1 MDFYENL
8 DHHYDKMT
16 RFKERIDKEKAVLQ
30 KWVEKYK
37 IQSSV
42 DVACGTGLHAI
53 LLSKMG
59 IKTTGVDISETML
72 RQAELH
78 GRDMNVEVAWLQS
91 SMEELKSNLN
101 EKYDSLFC
109 IGNSIPHILD
119 KSSLEKT
126 FKNFYDVLNPG
137 GLLVIQLLNYKKI
150 YDTKNRIVG
159 IHREKDT
166 EYIRFYDLYP
176 ALIFNILIINW
187 EGNKGEHNLQSTE
200 LYPYRKEELE
210 GSLHKEGF
218 KAFEYY
224 GDMEFSPFDENNSSN
239 LVLVARKNPD

>member
-37 IQSSV
+37 FQSSV

-53 LLSKMG
+53 LLSQMG
-59 IKTTGVDISETML
+59 IKTAGVDIEETML
-72 RQAELH
+72 KQARLNARE
-78 GRDMNVEVAWLQS
+78 MNVEVPWLLS
-91 SMEELKSNLN
+91 PMEELKNNLDGT
-101 EKYDSLFC
+101 YDSVFC

-119 KSSLEKT
+119 KSSLKKT
-126 FKNFYDVLNPG
+126 FKGFYDLLNPG
-137 GLLVIQLLNYKKI
+137 GLLAIQLLNYKKI

-159 IHREKDT
+159 IHREENT

-176 ALIFNILIINW
+176 ALTFNILIINW
-187 EGNKGEHNLQSTE
+187 DGDRAVHNLQSTE

-210 GSLHKEGF
+210 SSLYREGF
-218 KAFEYY
+218 KEFEYY
-224 GDMEFSPFDENNSSN
+224 GDMEFSLFDENSSAN
-239 LVLVARKNPD
+239 LVLTARKI

>member
-8 DHHYDKMT
+8 EHHYDRMT
-16 RFKERIDKEKAVLQ
+16 RFKVRINKEKSILGQ
-30 KWVEKYK
+30 WVEKYK
-37 IQSSV
+37 FQSLV

-72 RQAELH
+72 RQADLH
-78 GRDMNVEVAWLQS
+78 GRDMNAEVTWIKS

-109 IGNSIPHILD
+109 TGNSIPHILD
-119 KSSLEKT
+119 KSSLKKT
-126 FKNFYDVLNPG
+126 FKGFYDLLNPG

-176 ALIFNILIINW
+176 ALTFNILIINW
-187 EGNKGEHNLQSTE
+187 NGDRAVHSIQSTE

-210 GSLHKEGF
+210 SSLHREGF
-218 KAFEYY
+218 KEFEYY
-224 GDMEFSPFDENNSSN
+224 GDMVFSPFDENNSSN
-239 LVLVARKNPD
+239 LVLTARKI